1 MARKQ
6 KLPTC
11 CTRTRSQSVLHMA
24 RAMEAFGQIWQ
35 HTLGQLCMQMLLCT
49 TAHHL
54 VVGGVGGV
62 EGGGSTVGRLLR
74 AMCHIS
80 IHICICT
87 SRSVAG
93 DFGSNVSIALR
104 CTCLRVRT
112 SAHQITNGAHMYVCY
127 VCVCIQRGA
136 ATILPNSG
144 GVQYTGPSITLCA
157 VLLVPRI
164 TNSAGASYGSRK
176 MLALLVNFLDR
187 QPSLHPLWCVC
198 SHCQH
203 LLHS

>member
-62 EGGGSTVGRLLR
+62 EGEGSTVGRLLR

-104 CTCLRVRT
+104 GTCLRVRT
-112 SAHQITNGAHMYVCY
+112 SAHQITNGHIRMLCMCMHTKRSRHDPPQLGRSSIHWPLHNPVC
-127 VCVCIQRGA
+127 CAACAPHNKQRRG
-136 ATILPNSG
+136 ILWKQENVG
-144 GVQYTGPSITLCA
+144 
-157 VLLVPRI
+157 
-164 TNSAGASYGSRK
+164 SACE
-176 MLALLVNFLDR
+176 F
-187 QPSLHPLWCVC
+187 P
-198 SHCQH
+198 
-203 LLHS
+203 